1 MANGTEMSYQW
12 QHMRPIDRHMV
23 QYFPC
28 DKRLLS
34 FSTDTHRQRC
44 IIPLY
49 RYFFLRVGHK
59 HGRVA
64 DVFQKGQINLAC
76 KKFAKCTSFEGTDM
90 TAAAAVDDDSSTRW
104 GGNYKTDPNKDS
116 AWIYVDLGAVFTIDS
131 VFINWEHSGAKEYY
145 VQAADVASDNDQG
158 WTNVAHIT
166 DGNAWENGPSKSC
179 RPRHGLC
186 A

>member
-1 MANGTEMSYQW
+1 
-12 QHMRPIDRHMV
+12 MV

-64 DVFQKGQINLAC
+64 DVFQKGQNQPGMQEIRKVHEL
-76 KKFAKCTSFEGTDM
+76 
-90 TAAAAVDDDSSTRW
+90 
-104 GGNYKTDPNKDS
+104 
-116 AWIYVDLGAVFTIDS
+116 
-131 VFINWEHSGAKEYY
+131 
-145 VQAADVASDNDQG
+145 
-158 WTNVAHIT
+158 
-166 DGNAWENGPSKSC
+166 
-179 RPRHGLC
+179 
-186 A
+186 